1 MLMSRKSCLAGIL
14 PAAALLK
21 PAKRSI
27 RDFYA
32 ELACDVMISGV
43 AVGGDGRNETCRGAF
58 AASDVLLSSGRDG
71 SETSCCETWCSET
84 W

>member
-1 MLMSRKSCLAGIL
+1 MSRKSCLAGIL

-32 ELACDVMISGV
+32 ELAGDVMISGV
-43 AVGGDGRNETCRGAF
+43 AVGGDGCNACLDNTRERM
-58 AASDVLLSSGRDG
+58 GR
-71 SETSCCETWCSET
+71 C
-84 W
+84 